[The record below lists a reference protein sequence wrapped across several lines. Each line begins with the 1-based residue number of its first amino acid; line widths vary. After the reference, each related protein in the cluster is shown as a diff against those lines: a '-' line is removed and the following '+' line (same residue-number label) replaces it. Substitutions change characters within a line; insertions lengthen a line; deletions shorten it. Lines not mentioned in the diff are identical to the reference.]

1 MRECIRS
8 GSGCLVGRFH
18 GQGNI
23 RPGHRA
29 GGRVEPAPK
38 TPTGAASAVRV
49 IIWQEI
55 YRQYSTT
62 DRPTGGDGGG
72 TRILRPPRNK
82 AAAAGGYRPAARPG
96 RAGPGRPSV
105 KTLPLEYRETGRPS
119 VVLSPSPWVVGTAGH
134 GLRAG
139 SIRAANRRER
149 IGPTCAG
156 TTTLEAG
163 HSRSTIVGR
172 LSTGS
177 VCTPTHAG

>member
-96 RAGPGRPSV
+96 RAGPDRAGRPLKPCPSNTAKPAVHPSFCRRPRGWWVRQGTGFELDRYAPQTEESV
-105 KTLPLEYRETGRPS
+105 
-119 VVLSPSPWVVGTAGH
+119 
-134 GLRAG
+134 
-139 SIRAANRRER
+139 
-149 IGPTCAG
+149 
-156 TTTLEAG
+156 
-163 HSRSTIVGR
+163 
-172 LSTGS
+172 
-177 VCTPTHAG
+177 